1 MQLLKEGNA
10 ASQII
15 SGPPYKNVGVF
26 EWKTSEYKDAPHWS
40 LPERYEFPWLE
51 IDQNAKVTLLGMEY
65 DY

>member
-1 MQLLKEGNA
+1 M
-10 ASQII
+10 
-15 SGPPYKNVGVF
+15 GVF

-51 IDQNAKVTLLGMEY
+51 IDRNAKITLLGMEY